1 SQESL
6 GSAMQA
12 AIRRVDPSQPLYD
25 LKTME
30 ERVDASLISRRFL
43 VVLLSV
49 FAGIALLL
57 AALGLYGVISYTVTL
72 RTRELGIR
80 MALGAE
86 RRDVLRLI
94 VGNGMQLAMLGLGS
108 GLMITFVA
116 GGAPAGPPVYGG
128 L

>member
-1 SQESL
+1 
-6 GSAMQA
+6 
-12 AIRRVDPSQPLYD
+12 
-25 LKTME
+25 TME
-30 ERVDASLISRRFL
+30 ERVDSSLISRRFL
-43 VVLLSV
+43 VVLLSI

-94 VGNGMQLAMLGLGS
+94 VGNGMQLAMLGLGA
-108 GLMITFVA
+108 GLMTTFVA
-116 GGAPAGPPVYGG
+116 GGGFASPLFQGSVFKP
-128 L
+128 